1 MIEEHSNIGLVIT
14 CDGSFGEI
22 PRNNYIE
29 SEEKTVAELKKAGKP
44 FLILVNSQK
53 PYKEETLALCEELK
67 QKYQAGVLSVNCE
80 QLRRDDVTR
89 IMERCYMS
97 SLLCRWNFL
106 FRNGWKSFPQ
116 TIT

>member
-29 SEEKTVAELKKAGKP
+29 RRRKPLRSLKSGKAVFDPGK
-44 FLILVNSQK
+44 FQK

-89 IMERCYMS
+89 IMEKVLYEFPIVQME
-97 SLLCRWNFL
+97 FL
-106 FRNGWKSFPQ
+106 FRNGWRSFLQ